1 MHLKQMRACGNACD
15 ARSRI
20 ARFGHVHHIRDVNT
34 VASQYRSALVRVL
47 MCAPKVVP
55 CVGHFCGAWLIGF
68 KPRGKTSRYRVT
80 ALLVAGELLSPQQC
94 TFNASTKAVSFIA
107 PAP

>member
-1 MHLKQMRACGNACD
+1 MHLKQMRACGNACH

-68 KPRGKTSRYRVT
+68 KPRGKTSIYRVT
-80 ALLVAGELLSPQQC
+80 ALANEKRAGPRPPYYYLVLE
-94 TFNASTKAVSFIA
+94 
-107 PAP
+107 PANIL